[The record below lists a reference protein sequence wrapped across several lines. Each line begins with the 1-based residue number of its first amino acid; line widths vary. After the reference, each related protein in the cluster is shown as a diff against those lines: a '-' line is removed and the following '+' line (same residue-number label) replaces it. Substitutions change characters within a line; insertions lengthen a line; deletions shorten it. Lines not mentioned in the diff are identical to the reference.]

1 MNDQLGSLDVS
12 RETIERLKHY
22 EALLLKWNPKIN
34 LVSRATLDQIWE
46 RHILDSAQIFRQS
59 DQQTTSW
66 LDIGSGGGFP
76 GMVLAILSK
85 QLAPDRMITLVES
98 DQRKCAFLRTVARET
113 ECKVQILSER
123 VEKLIPINADVLTAR
138 ALADLSKLLEFA
150 NLHLSSIDGTCLF
163 LKGANWKKEV
173 QAAQDSWRFD
183 YEAIKSETSDEAV
196 ILRINGIEHV

>member
-1 MNDQLGSLDVS
+1 MSDQLGSLDVS
-12 RETIERLKHY
+12 RETIESLKHY

-34 LVSRATLDQIWE
+34 LVSKATLNQIWE
-46 RHILDSAQIFRQS
+46 RHILDSAQIFKQS
-59 DQQTTSW
+59 DQKTVNW

-85 QLAPDRMITLVES
+85 QFAPDRMITLVES

-113 ECKVQILSER
+113 DCKVQILSER
-123 VEKLIPINADVLTAR
+123 VEKLTSMNADVLTAR

-150 NLHLSSIDGTCLF
+150 NLHLSPSGTCLF
-163 LKGANWKKEV
+163 LKGVNWKKEV
-173 QAAQDSWRFD
+173 QAAQDSWRFE
-183 YEAIKSETSDEAV
+183 YEAIKSETSEEAV

>member
-1 MNDQLGSLDVS
+1 MSDQLGNLDVS

-150 NLHLSSIDGTCLF
+150 NLQLSRDGTCLF

-173 QAAQDSWRFD
+173 QAAQGSWRFD

>member
-1 MNDQLGSLDVS
+1 MSESLGRLNVS
-12 RETIERLKHY
+12 RETMERLKHY
-22 EALLLKWNPKIN
+22 ESLLLKWNPKIN
-34 LVSRATLDQIWE
+34 LVSKATLNDIWE
-46 RHILDSAQIFRQS
+46 RHILDSAQVFQLGAE
-59 DQQTTSW
+59 TTTNW

-85 QLAPDRMITLVES
+85 EHSPDRQIALVES

-113 ECKVQILSER
+113 ECKVQIFSER
-123 VEKLIPINADVLTAR
+123 VEKLTSINADVLTAR

-150 NLHLSSIDGTCLF
+150 NLHLSRDGTCLF
-163 LKGANWKKEV
+163 LKGVNWKKEV

>member
-46 RHILDSAQIFRQS
+46 RHILDSAQIFRKS

-150 NLHLSSIDGTCLF
+150 NLHLSRDGTCLF